1 MKINKTLLLV
11 GAAFIIA
18 GVLVFGIVNRVYKN
32 KITKIEESYTA
43 QILEVNKEAI
53 AAKAHADSVDFI
65 VARHVIEMDSI
76 NKVKNWYRKDRDR
89 LEGELIDAWNE
100 IFDAGID
107 ANYDWLQI
115 RYLTEDTLRFPFSGE
130 QVQGIALDL
139 IRLDY
144 KDSLYNNQL
153 KIAEALEIQLA
164 KSNHMID
171 QLNIERQDLEFIN
184 NELRMA
190 AAARIEKL
198 GLSEEENAMLRK
210 RVRRIGAGG
219 TGIGLGLL
227 ALLFFL

>member
-1 MKINKTLLLV
+1 MAAMAVVLSAGITFSAINGFYKRK
-11 GAAFIIA
+11 
-18 GVLVFGIVNRVYKN
+18 VN
-32 KITKIEESYTA
+32 KIEESYSA
-43 QILEVNKEAI
+43 QIQEVNERAI
-53 AAKAHADSVDFI
+53 IAEQHADSVDFI